1 MGWGTGLHCSTT
13 VTGVI
18 YLVNEFEG
26 NRNLFMYKTI
36 TLKKLYKSLNSN
48 VGNSEHDILITMVIM
63 LIMQHAEKYWNF
75 RDTKLKPE
83 RNHVV
88 GYLREFW
95 RQAARRSCR
104 SWWNRSTLWWPR
116 RRRTGNTRFRVCRV
130 RWSFRTRRTCYKS
143 PPSIRNTKR

>member
-63 LIMQHAEKYWNF
+63 LIMQHAEKY
-75 RDTKLKPE
+75 
-83 RNHVV
+83 
-88 GYLREFW
+88 
-95 RQAARRSCR
+95 
-104 SWWNRSTLWWPR
+104 
-116 RRRTGNTRFRVCRV
+116 
-130 RWSFRTRRTCYKS
+130 
-143 PPSIRNTKR
+143 